1 MGKKLCKKSFEE
13 EFDPG
18 VILRETISTL
28 SQRSNHSSLT
38 ARLKIIEKNSHEEKI
53 KIKKKKDQNS
63 KMIDDN

>member
-38 ARLKIIEKNSHEEKI
+38 TRFKIVDKNPQEEKI
-53 KIKKKKDQNS
+53 KMKKKNDKNR
-63 KMIDDN
+63 KIIDDN